1 MPRFKLD
8 MRQVLEVLRLKHEHH
23 LPVREI
29 ARSCEI
35 PSSTVGDSLRRVEA
49 AQLGWPLPAGRGPAE
64 LEARLVAVAPPRTTA
79 TPPPAIP
86 DWALIHA
93 ELRRP
98 NVTLR
103 LLWQEYIR
111 DDPTGLKYSRFC
123 ERYQLWRKSLEPT
136 LRQTHL
142 PGEKMF
148 VDWAG
153 QTIPIRN
160 GADGT
165 IQPASLFVAAL
176 GASGKIFAEAFPD
189 QKLPSWISAH
199 VHAYQFYGGVVALTV
214 PDNTR
219 TAVVEPCRYE
229 PLLHRTYQE
238 MAEHYGTVILPTRV
252 KKPRDKAKAESAV
265 QVARR
270 QILAALRDMDFFSV
284 GQLNQ
289 AIAPRLRELNA
300 QPFQKLDGSRDQW
313 FEALDQPKLRALPP
327 PPFVVATWLEA
338 TVNIDYHVVVDHHY
352 YSVPY
357 GLIHQRLQV
366 RLTDRSV
373 EIFHKAKRVAAHPR
387 SFQRGQFTTVDE
399 HRPKSHQRYL
409 EWTPSRIIDW
419 ARKIGPQCALV
430 VQNVMAARPH
440 PEQGFR
446 SCLGI
451 IRLAKAHG
459 EARLEAACQR
469 ALHFGTLSYR
479 SIESIL
485 DKRLEAQ
492 PLQGD
497 LACSS
502 PTHENVRGQDYFA

>member
-1 MPRFKLD
+1 
-8 MRQVLEVLRLKHEHH
+8 MRQVIEILRLKHEHH
-23 LPVREI
+23 LSIREI
-29 ARSCEI
+29 ARSCGLA
-35 PSSTVGDSLRRVEA
+35 SSTVGDYLRRAEA
-49 AQLGWPLPAGRGPAE
+49 AGWQWPLPEGVGEVE
-64 LEARLVAVAPPRTTA
+64 LEAGLSALSPPRTA
-79 TPPPAIP
+79 GTPPPPVP
-86 DWALIHA
+86 DWAHLHA

-111 DDPTGLKYSRFC
+111 TDPSGLKYSRFC
-123 ERYQLWRKSLEPT
+123 ERYQEWRKTLEPP
-136 LRQTHL
+136 LRQVHV
-142 PGEKMF
+142 PGEKLF

-153 QTIPIRN
+153 QTVPIRN

-165 IQPASLFVAAL
+165 TQPASLFVAAL
-176 GASGKIFAEAFPD
+176 GVSGQIFAKAFAD

-199 VHAYQFYGGVVALTV
+199 VHAYQFYGGVPALTV

-219 TAVVEPCRYE
+219 TAVVQPCRYE

-252 KKPRDKAKAESAV
+252 RKPRDKAKAESAV
-265 QVARR
+265 QVAQR
-270 QILAALRDMDFFSV
+270 QILAALRDLVFFTV
-284 GQLNQ
+284 EELNR
-289 AIAPRLRELNA
+289 AIAPRLQELNA
-300 QPFQKLDGSRDQW
+300 QPFQKLEGSRNQW
-313 FEALDQPKLRALPP
+313 FQTLDKPQLRPLPP
-327 PPFVVATWLEA
+327 SPFVVATWLEA

-366 RLTDRSV
+366 RLSESTV
-373 EIFHKAKRVAAHPR
+373 ELFHKTKRVAAHR
-387 SFQRGQFTTVDE
+387 RTFQRGGFTTLDE

-419 ARKIGPQCALV
+419 AGKIGPQCALV
-430 VQNVMAARPH
+430 VQSVMAARPH

-459 EARLEAACQR
+459 EVRLEAACQR
-469 ALHFGTLSYR
+469 ALHFSTLSYR

-485 DKRLEAQ
+485 DKRLETQ

-497 LACSS
+497 LRGSS
-502 PTHENVRGQDYFA
+502 PAHENVRGQEYFA

>member
-1 MPRFKLD
+1 
-8 MRQVLEVLRLKHEHH
+8 MRQVIEILRLKYEHD
-23 LPVREI
+23 LSIREI
-29 ARSCEI
+29 GRSCGLA
-35 PSSTVGDSLRRVEA
+35 SSTVGDYLLRAEA
-49 AQLGWPLPAGRGPAE
+49 AGLKWPLPEDVGETE
-64 LEARLVAVAPPRTTA
+64 LEARLCAVAPPRIA
-79 TPPPAIP
+79 ETPPPPIP
-86 DWALIHA
+86 DWAHLHA
-93 ELRRP
+93 ELRRS

-111 DDPTGLKYSRFC
+111 TDPSGLKYSRFC
-123 ERYQLWRKSLEPT
+123 ERYQEWRKTLEPT
-136 LRQTHL
+136 LRQVHV
-142 PGEKMF
+142 PGEKLF

-153 QTIPIRN
+153 QTVPIRN

-165 IQPASLFVAAL
+165 TQPASLFVAAL
-176 GASGKIFAEAFPD
+176 GVSGKIFAEAFSD

-199 VHAYQFYGGVVALTV
+199 VHAYQFYGGVTALTV

-238 MAEHYGTVILPTRV
+238 MAEHYGTVILPTRI

-265 QVARR
+265 QVAQR
-270 QILAALRDMDFFSV
+270 QILAALRDLVFFSV
-284 GQLNQ
+284 GELNR
-289 AIAPRLRELNA
+289 AIAPRLQELNT
-300 QPFQKLDGSRDQW
+300 QPFQKLEGSRHQW
-313 FEALDQPKLRALPP
+313 FETLDRPKLRPLPSS
-327 PPFVVATWLEA
+327 PFVVATWLEA

-366 RLTDRSV
+366 RLTESTV
-373 EIFHKAKRVAAHPR
+373 ELFHKTKRVAAHR
-387 SFQRGQFTTVDE
+387 RGFQRGQFTTLDE

-419 ARKIGPQCALV
+419 AGKIGPQCALV

-459 EARLEAACQR
+459 EARLEAACRR

-497 LACSS
+497 LTCTS
-502 PTHENVRGQDYFA
+502 PAHENVRGQEYFA

>member
-1 MPRFKLD
+1 
-8 MRQVLEVLRLKHEHH
+8 MRQVIEILRLKHEHH
-23 LPVREI
+23 LSIREI
-29 ARSCEI
+29 ARSCGI
-35 PSSTVGDSLRRVEA
+35 PSSTVGDYLLRAEA
-49 AQLGWPLPAGRGPAE
+49 AGVEWPLPEGVGETE
-64 LEARLVAVAPPRTTA
+64 LEARLSAVAPPRVA
-79 TPPPAIP
+79 GTPPPPIP
-86 DWALIHA
+86 DWGQIHA

-111 DDPTGLKYSRFC
+111 TDPSGLKYSRFC
-123 ERYQLWRKSLEPT
+123 ERYQEWRKALEPT
-136 LRQTHL
+136 LRQVHV
-142 PGEKMF
+142 PGEKLF

-153 QTIPIRN
+153 QTVPIRN

-176 GASGKIFAEAFPD
+176 GVSGKIFAEAFPN
-189 QKLPSWISAH
+189 QKLHSWISAH
-199 VHAYQFYGGVVALTV
+199 VHAYQFYGGVAALTV

-238 MAEHYGTVILPTRV
+238 MAEHYGTIILPTRI

-265 QVARR
+265 QLAQR
-270 QILAALRDMDFFSV
+270 QILAALRDQDFFSV
-284 GQLNQ
+284 GELNR
-289 AIAPRLRELNA
+289 AIVPRLQELNA

-313 FEALDQPKLRALPP
+313 FEAVDKPKLRPLPP
-327 PPFVVATWLEA
+327 AAFVVATWLEA

-366 RLTDRSV
+366 RLTDTTV
-373 EIFHKAKRVAAHPR
+373 ELFHKTRRVAAHRR
-387 SFQRGQFTTVDE
+387 SFQRGHFTTLEE

-409 EWTPSRIIDW
+409 EWTPSRIIEW

-430 VQNVMAARPH
+430 VQQVMAARPH

-451 IRLAKAHG
+451 IRLVKAHG
-459 EARLEAACQR
+459 DARLEAACRR
-469 ALHFGTLSYR
+469 ALHFGTVSYR

-497 LACSS
+497 LVASS
-502 PTHENVRGQDYFA
+502 PSHENVRGQEYFA